1 MSEVKRQLVAIMF
14 TDMVGYTA
22 LMQEDEQLAKQK
34 RDRQRKVLEE
44 NVNKFN
50 GEILQYYGDGTL
62 SIFNSGVQA
71 VQSAIQIQK
80 ELNKEPKVPL
90 RIGLHTGDIVFDE
103 DGIYGDGVNIASRLE
118 SISVPG
124 GILISEKLQDEL
136 FNHPYIRTQSLGKF
150 RLKNVKKP
158 VEVYAVSAEGI
169 IVPLPDDLK
178 SEKVESTKTIAVLP
192 FVNMSSEPDNEY
204 FSDGITEEILNALVK
219 VEGLQVT
226 SRTSSFAF
234 KGKNLEAKEIAKRL
248 NVNTIL
254 EGSVRKAGKRVR
266 ITAQLINTAS
276 DYHIWSETYDRDLE
290 DIFEVQDEIA
300 KKISNTLRE
309 KLTAQQKDEQLVTSK
324 TNNIDIYNLYL
335 KGKHHLF
342 KWAPDETKKGLEILN
357 EVIRQEENFAP
368 AHSLIAFCYVLLG
381 AMGHMKTGIAYNKA
395 MHHAQRAI
403 ELDSTL
409 ADAYAS
415 LGLVKIFLNWD
426 LEGSF
431 KAFRKALQ
439 LQPGDAGVN
448 HAYIVYLTA
457 AGKSDEAV
465 ETARY
470 ALKLD
475 PLSLPINLSL
485 GETLMNAGKYKEA
498 IEQLDKTIELDP
510 DFRAAIEAK
519 AWALLLTGEKEKAL
533 EAFRNY
539 QSKTGS
545 PLKGLAGLGYTLAAL
560 GRKQE
565 AYEIIEKLRQR
576 EQKDKN
582 VSLHMDFLVVY
593 AGLKDFD
600 KVFYHLE
607 KAIEEGDILY
617 FLRFHPLA
625 EEIRND
631 PRYEKAIR
639 KIGGSK

>member
-22 LMQEDEQLAKQK
+22 LMQEDERLAKQK
-34 RDRQRKVLEE
+34 RDRHRKVLEE

-80 ELNKEPKVPL
+80 ELNKEPKVAL

-136 FNHPYIRTQSLGKF
+136 FNQPELKTQSLGKF

-158 VEVYAVSAEGI
+158 VEVYAVSADGI
-169 IVPLPDDLK
+169 IVPSPNELS
-178 SEKVESTKTIAVLP
+178 SEKAESTKTIAVLP

-254 EGSVRKAGKRVR
+254 EGSVRKSGKRVR
-266 ITAQLINTAS
+266 ITAQLINTS
-276 DYHIWSETYDRDLE
+276 NDYHIWSETYDRDLE

-300 KKISNTLRE
+300 KKITNTLRE
-309 KLTAQQKDEQLVTSK
+309 KLTVQQKDEQLVTSK
-324 TNNIDIYNLYL
+324 TDNIDIYNLYL

-342 KWAPDETKKGLEILN
+342 KWSPDETKKGLEILN
-357 EVIRQEENFAP
+357 EVIHQEENFAP

-395 MHHAQRAI
+395 MDHAKRAI

-415 LGLVKIFLNWD
+415 LGLVKIFL
-426 LEGSF
+426 S
-431 KAFRKALQ
+431 
-439 LQPGDAGVN
+439 
-448 HAYIVYLTA
+448 
-457 AGKSDEAV
+457 
-465 ETARY
+465 
-470 ALKLD
+470 
-475 PLSLPINLSL
+475 
-485 GETLMNAGKYKEA
+485 
-498 IEQLDKTIELDP
+498 
-510 DFRAAIEAK
+510 
-519 AWALLLTGEKEKAL
+519 
-533 EAFRNY
+533 
-539 QSKTGS
+539 
-545 PLKGLAGLGYTLAAL
+545 
-560 GRKQE
+560 
-565 AYEIIEKLRQR
+565 
-576 EQKDKN
+576 
-582 VSLHMDFLVVY
+582 
-593 AGLKDFD
+593 
-600 KVFYHLE
+600 
-607 KAIEEGDILY
+607 
-617 FLRFHPLA
+617 
-625 EEIRND
+625 
-631 PRYEKAIR
+631 
-639 KIGGSK
+639 